1 MFIID
6 WSQRGKCWQLKLV
19 IMSASAL
26 NGTPNLNYAIC
37 VYTSPSLTGGSQI
50 GSTQRQNEDD
60 KWLYANVINKMYLVF
75 FWCKNNWLY
84 IKDEW
89 KSSKLCFQFQLCLFP
104 AIENK
109 VFLCS
114 ISLLLCLLGDSYILG
129 NKQSYVCFP
138 QKWVSHVM
146 VMV

>member
-1 MFIID
+1 MKNAAKCRGVTIHISFGAKIID
-6 WSQRGKCWQLKLV
+6 
-19 IMSASAL
+19 
-26 NGTPNLNYAIC
+26 
-37 VYTSPSLTGGSQI
+37 
-50 GSTQRQNEDD
+50 
-60 KWLYANVINKMYLVF
+60 
-75 FWCKNNWLY
+75 Y
-84 IKDEW
+84 IKHEW